1 MRMTEK
7 RLSTCE
13 ALRPPKSRA
22 VQKRIL
28 LVDDDEGIVAAVGPA
43 LAAHG
48 YDVATAND
56 GMEALA
62 AFENDEPDLVL
73 LDLMMPLL
81 GGLEICRRIR
91 ETSTTPIIVLSV
103 KGGEGD
109 IVSVLDLGAD
119 DYLVKPFRLSELRA
133 RISAVLRRVG
143 KVRSKKITCG
153 DLEIDTEK
161 RHVKIAGRGVMLTPI
176 EYALI
181 AELGANAGRVLTTR
195 LLLQRVWGRQY
206 GSESDYVKGVVRR
219 LRVKL
224 EPDPAHPRYIVTEP
238 HVGYRLNDAF
248 EQLRSDD
255 AAEDPG

>member
-1 MRMTEK
+1 MRMTE
-7 RLSTCE
+7 RRIPASE
-13 ALRPPKSRA
+13 AQRPTRPRA
-22 VQKRIL
+22 LQKRIL

-43 LAAHG
+43 LALHG
-48 YDVATAND
+48 YEVTTAVD
-56 GMEALA
+56 GIEALA
-62 AFENDEPDLVL
+62 AFDNDEPDLVL
-73 LDLMMPLL
+73 LDLMMPRL

-91 ETSTTPIIVLSV
+91 ESSSTPIIVLSV

-133 RISAVLRRVG
+133 RISAVLRRAG
-143 KVRSKKITCG
+143 KVRSKKIACG

-161 RHVKIAGRGVMLTPI
+161 RQVKVGGRSVTLTPI

-224 EPDPAHPRYIVTEP
+224 EPDPAHPRYIITEP
-238 HVGYRLNDAF
+238 HVGYRL
-248 EQLRSDD
+248 DD
-255 AAEDPG
+255 ALEGPRPEENGPT

>member
-1 MRMTEK
+1 MRVTEK
-7 RLSTCE
+7 RVPTYESGHVPKAR
-13 ALRPPKSRA
+13 AL
-22 VQKRIL
+22 QKRLL

-48 YDVATAND
+48 YEVTTAAD

-62 AFENDEPDLVL
+62 AFECDEPDLVL
-73 LDLMMPLL
+73 LDLMMPRL

-91 ETSTTPIIVLSV
+91 ESSSTPIIVLSV

-133 RISAVLRRVG
+133 RISAVLRRAG

-161 RHVKIAGRGVMLTPI
+161 RQVRVAGRSVTLTPI

-224 EPDPAHPRYIVTEP
+224 EPDPAHPRYIITEP
-238 HVGYRLNDAF
+238 HVGYRLDDAP
-248 EQLRSDD
+248 ETPRSDD
-255 AAEDPG
+255 AHGAG

>member
-7 RLSTCE
+7 RIPPLE
-13 ALRPPKSRA
+13 AQRPARSRA
-22 VQKRIL
+22 LQKRIL

-43 LAAHG
+43 LALHG
-48 YDVATAND
+48 YEVTTAVD
-56 GMEALA
+56 GIEALA
-62 AFENDEPDLVL
+62 AFDNDEPDLVL
-73 LDLMMPLL
+73 LDLMMPRL

-91 ETSTTPIIVLSV
+91 ETSSTPIIVLSV

-133 RISAVLRRVG
+133 RISAVLRRAG
-143 KVRSKKITCG
+143 KVRSKKIACG

-161 RHVKIAGRGVMLTPI
+161 RQVKVGGRSVTLTPI

-206 GSESDYVKGVVRR
+206 GSEAIMSRAWCG
-219 LRVKL
+219 
-224 EPDPAHPRYIVTEP
+224 
-238 HVGYRLNDAF
+238 GC
-248 EQLRSDD
+248 
-255 AAEDPG
+255 G

>member
-1 MRMTEK
+1 MRTTEK
-7 RLSTCE
+7 RS
-13 ALRPPKSRA
+13 AAIDAPRAPKLRTP
-22 VQKRIL
+22 QKRIL
-28 LVDDDEGIVAAVGPA
+28 LVDDDAGIVAAVGPA
-43 LAAHG
+43 LAVHG
-48 YDVATAND
+48 YEVTTAVD

-62 AFENDEPDLVL
+62 AFESDEPDLVL
-73 LDLMMPLL
+73 LDLMMPRL

-91 ETSTTPIIVLSV
+91 ESSSTPIIVLSV

-133 RISAVLRRVG
+133 RISAVLRRAG

-161 RHVKIAGRGVMLTPI
+161 RQVKIAGRFVVLTPI
-176 EYALI
+176 EYGLI

-206 GSESDYVKGVVRR
+206 GNESDYVKGVVRR
-219 LRVKL
+219 LRVKI

-238 HVGYRLNDAF
+238 HVGYRL
-248 EQLRSDD
+248 DD
-255 AAEDPG
+255 ALDGARSEDASVG

>member
-7 RLSTCE
+7 RPVYDAQRSPKKR
-13 ALRPPKSRA
+13 AL
-22 VQKRIL
+22 QHHIL
-28 LVDDDEGIVAAVGPA
+28 LVDDDAGIVAAVGPA

-48 YDVATAND
+48 YLVTTAVD

-62 AFENDEPDLVL
+62 AFETDEPDLVL
-73 LDLMMPLL
+73 LDLMMPKL
-81 GGLEICRRIR
+81 GGLEICRRLR
-91 ETSTTPIIVLSV
+91 ESSTTPIIVLSV

-143 KVRSKKITCG
+143 KVPSKKIVCG

-161 RHVKIAGRGVMLTPI
+161 HVVTIAGRSVTLTPI

-206 GSESDYVKGVVRR
+206 GNESDYVKGVVRR

-224 EPDPAHPRYIVTEP
+224 EPDAAHPRYIITEP
-238 HVGYRLNDAF
+238 HVGYRL
-248 EQLRSDD
+248 DD
-255 AAEDPG
+255 ALEALRNEDATV

>member
-1 MRMTEK
+1 MRTTEK
-7 RLSTCE
+7 RGEFESVRVTKARKL
-13 ALRPPKSRA
+13 
-22 VQKRIL
+22 QKRIL
-28 LVDDDEGIVAAVGPA
+28 LVDDDAGIVAAVGPA

-48 YDVATAND
+48 YDVTTAAD

-62 AFENDEPDLVL
+62 AFEADEPDLLL
-73 LDLMMPLL
+73 LDLMMPQL

-91 ETSTTPIIVLSV
+91 ESSMTPIIVLSV

-133 RISAVLRRVG
+133 RISAVLRRAD

-161 RHVKIAGRGVMLTPI
+161 RHVKIAGRNVMLTPI

-206 GSESDYVKGVVRR
+206 GNESDYVKGVVRR

-224 EPDPAHPRYIVTEP
+224 EPDPAHPRYIITEP
-238 HVGYRLNDAF
+238 HVGYRL
-248 EQLRSDD
+248 DD
-255 AAEDPG
+255 ALEARAGDEG